1 MDHLIQFLAQN
12 PHIKYATPA
21 SSEFESLR
29 LGYIFNETVIPAII
43 VRPRSAE
50 DVSALVSL
58 LASNELPFSI
68 RVGGNDLFG
77 RSQVH
82 NAITIDL
89 RDIAYIHVDDGA
101 RTARLGG
108 GVLVADLVRELEYRG
123 LVTPTGAIPSVGY
136 VGWATHGGYGLL
148 SAQYGLGAD
157 QILGAR
163 VVDCR
168 GEIVDANEDMLM
180 AIRGAGGLLGVIVEV
195 TIKVYPLDKVL
206 AGVILYES
214 TDLPAT
220 IKHYNDQYRQMKSE
234 GLPSAL
240 SLIQSFVNGP
250 TGKALTILFVW
261 ASSDIDAG
269 KEWLHKLQSWSPV
282 ALSTVAPTTMA
293 SFTLASET
301 VVPKHAYGKMYT
313 ISVYQLTSE
322 IVDVICKYASLHPND
337 PATFLGLHE
346 LRDCTPQLPATD
358 TVVCARSPHFVF
370 EIGALTTVPDMLDGA
385 IQWGEAFYNAVLNS
399 GSENIVPATYL
410 PLTEPT
416 KVDIKAIYGDKLEF
430 LRDLKQRYDP
440 RNVFKYA
447 LVQL

>member
-12 PHIKYATPA
+12 PHIRYATPT
-21 SSEFESLR
+21 SSDFESLR
-29 LGYIFNETVIPAII
+29 LSYIFNNNVIPAII
-43 VRPRSAE
+43 LRPRSTE
-50 DVSALVSL
+50 DVAALVSL

-68 RVGGNDLFG
+68 RVGGHDLFG

-82 NAITIDL
+82 GAITIDL
-89 RDIAYIHVDDGA
+89 RDIAYIHVDEGA
-101 RTARLGG
+101 CTARLGG
-108 GVLVADLVRELEYRG
+108 GVLVADLVKELESYG
-123 LVTPTGAIPSVGY
+123 LVTPTGTIPSVGY
-136 VGWATHGGYGLL
+136 VGWATYGGYGLL

-163 VVDCR
+163 VVDCQ

-240 SLIQSFVNGP
+240 SLHQSFVNGP

-261 ASSDIDAG
+261 ASPDIDAG
-269 KEWLHKLQSWSPV
+269 QEWLHKLQSWSPV
-282 ALSTVAPTTMA
+282 ALSTVAPTTIA
-293 SFTLASET
+293 SFTLASEN

-313 ISVYQLTSE
+313 VSVYELTPD
-322 IVDVICKYASLHPND
+322 IMDVICQHASLHPND

-346 LRDCTPQLPATD
+346 LRDCTPQPSTD
-358 TVVCARSPHFVF
+358 TVVCTRSPHFVF
-370 EIGALTTVPDMLDGA
+370 EIGALTTIPEMLDSA
-385 IQWGEAFYNAVLNS
+385 IEWGQAFYSAVLNS
-399 GSENIVPATYL
+399 GSENIMSSAYL
-410 PLTEPT
+410 PLTEPA
-416 KVDIKAIYGDKLEF
+416 KVDMNAIYGDKLEF
-430 LRDLKQRYDP
+430 LRNMKQRYDP
-440 RNVFKYA
+440 RNVFKHA